1 MLLELHQSRQF
12 ATISLGFELSTSKL
26 KVKRWTLVLPS
37 SIITIYLEP
46 TNVSALLNT
55 VRC

>member
-46 TNVSALLNT
+46 PNVSVLLNT